1 MKDDIS
7 VKYSES
13 YEGVMEKIANSNYI
27 IMILSREF
35 FRSRHCMYEA
45 ILSLTKQGYDKK
57 IIPIVTIKKNI
68 K

>member
-1 MKDDIS
+1 
-7 VKYSES
+7 
-13 YEGVMEKIANSNYI
+13 MEKIANSNYI